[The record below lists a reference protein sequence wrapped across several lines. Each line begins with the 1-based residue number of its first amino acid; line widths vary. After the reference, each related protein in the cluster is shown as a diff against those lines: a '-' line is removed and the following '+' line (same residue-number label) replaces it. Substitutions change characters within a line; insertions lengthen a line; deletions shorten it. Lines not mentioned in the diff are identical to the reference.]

1 MKKED
6 RRVSREYLRKMSKL
20 QRRESRDLKRQI
32 MREAKDFDQ
41 FKHAVNDYM
50 GF

>member
-1 MKKED
+1 MKEK
-6 RRVSREYLRKMSKL
+6 RANREFLRKMSKL
-20 QRRESRDLKRQI
+20 QRRESRNLKRQA